1 MDNLSLEI
9 NALQEFCNIIYE
21 EITSCISTGRN
32 YKYVYFQVDEDEMQ
46 NFFKDNKKFILGV
59 DKVYATSEIRYED
72 VRKANSVY
80 GNIIQE
86 SLAKARERFAQIDI
100 V

>member
-1 MDNLSLEI
+1 M
-9 NALQEFCNIIYE
+9 
-21 EITSCISTGRN
+21 R
-32 YKYVYFQVDEDEMQ
+32 
-46 NFFKDNKKFILGV
+46 V